1 MILKKYPYI
10 HQKESKDCGVS
21 CLLMIIKYYNG
32 CISEDTLYDMT
43 KTTKNG
49 TSAYNLIEAAKA
61 LGFKAGGAKCEIDK
75 LNYSHPFIAHVLVN
89 EKYGHYIVV
98 YKMNRKKKEL
108 YIADPATKKMK
119 ISFDKFKEVFTGVII
134 TLTPERKLPTYENN
148 ISLKKYIKNMI
159 FSNKKEWLLL
169 YIESLILIIISL
181 LFSLSLVIMLN
192 ITKTKS
198 ETQMYKILIIF
209 FTIGILKNIITYIK
223 NKMLHQIQNKIDNQL
238 MFQTIKNIILL
249 PYKFYCNRS
258 TGDITKRIQDL
269 EKVSYNISEFMSLIF
284 IDSLMALIS
293 AFLLFRINYSLFKIT
308 FVWITLYLL
317 ISWLFKNPL
326 KDKIQILKQ
335 KSSNLFN
342 NLIESIKGFETI
354 KNLQLE
360 DKNIIKITKEYID
373 YNNELYSF
381 KNINEKQIVIKNS
394 ISDIGYLIL
403 YATGCIQI
411 INGTLTLTELIT
423 FQTLLVYL
431 LLPIEHLIEMNCS
444 FYDMEKSLQRGL
456 EILYFEK
463 NNQKL
468 KCHKIESIELKN
480 LRYESILNNISLKFI
495 EGEKILLMGKSGSGK
510 STLLKIIRGYYK
522 INNGSIYI
530 NNIEFN
536 LYNKRDIGN
545 KITYIAQNEIIF
557 TNTLYNNIKLDR
569 NIKDKDIAKQL
580 KINHINEI
588 IKEKTIGLEE
598 LIEENGNN
606 LSGGERQRIIIARS
620 LLKVSDVILIDE
632 GFSQMDSSLERKI
645 LKNIFKYYSD
655 KIILVV
661 SHRKDNLDLYD
672 TYIEMQKGKIKKY
685 LRKSC

>member
-32 CISEDTLYDMT
+32 CINEDTLYDMT

-61 LGFKAGGAKCEIDK
+61 LGFKAGGVKCEIDK

-119 ISFDKFKEVFTGVII
+119 ISFDKFKEIFTGVII

-169 YIESLILIIISL
+169 YIKSLILIIISL

-192 ITKTKS
+192 MTKTQSK
-198 ETQMYKILIIF
+198 TQMYKILIIF
-209 FTIGILKNIITYIK
+209 FAIGILKNIITYIK
-223 NKMLHQIQNKIDNQL
+223 NKMLHQIQRKIDNQL

-269 EKVSYNISEFMSLIF
+269 EKVSYNISELMSLIF

-293 AFLLFRINYSLFKIT
+293 SFLLSRINYSLFKIT

-456 EILYFEK
+456 EILYEK
-463 NNQKL
+463 KNQQKL
-468 KCHKIESIELKN
+468 KCHKIKYIELKN

-510 STLLKIIRGYYK
+510 STLLKLIRGYYQ

-545 KITYIAQNEIIF
+545 KITYISQNEIIF
-557 TNTLYNNIKLDR
+557 TTTLYNNIKLDR

-580 KINHINEI
+580 KINYINEI

-606 LSGGERQRIIIARS
+606 LSGGERQRIILARS
-620 LLKVSDVILIDE
+620 LLKESDVILIDE

-645 LKNIFKYYSD
+645 LKNIFKYYSN
-655 KIILVV
+655 KIIVVV

>member
-10 HQKESKDCGVS
+10 HQKESKDCGVC
-21 CLLMIIKYYNG
+21 CLLMIIKYYDG

-49 TSAYNLIEAAKA
+49 TSAYNLIEAART
-61 LGFKAGGAKCEIDK
+61 LGFKAGGVKCEMDK
-75 LNYSHPFIAHVLVN
+75 LNYSHPFIAHVLIDK
-89 EKYGHYIVV
+89 KYGHYIVV
-98 YKMNRKKKEL
+98 YKMNQKKKEL
-108 YIADPATKKMK
+108 YIGDPATKKIKM
-119 ISFDKFKEVFTGVII
+119 SFDKFKEIFTGVII
-134 TLTPERKLPTYENN
+134 TLTPERKLPIYDNN
-148 ISLKKYIKNMI
+148 ISLKKYIKDI
-159 FSNKKEWLLL
+159 ICSNKKEWILL
-169 YIESLILIIISL
+169 YIKSLILIIISL

-192 ITKTKS
+192 VTKTKS
-198 ETQMYKILIIF
+198 LTLMYRILIIF
-209 FTIGILKNIITYIK
+209 FVVGILKNIITYIK
-223 NKMLHQIQNKIDNQL
+223 NKILHKIQRKIDNQL
-238 MFQTIKNIILL
+238 MFQSIKNIILL

-269 EKVSYNISEFMSLIF
+269 EKVSYNISELMSLIF

-293 AFLLFRINYSLFKIT
+293 AFLLYNINHNLFKISI
-308 FVWITLYLL
+308 VWILLYLL
-317 ISWLFKNPL
+317 IAWIFKNIL

-360 DKNIIKITKEYID
+360 NKNISRLTKEYID
-373 YNNELYSF
+373 YNNGLYGF
-381 KNINEKQIVIKNS
+381 KNINEKQIIIKNI

-403 YATGCIQI
+403 YVIGCIQI

-423 FQTLLVYL
+423 FQTLLVYF
-431 LLPIEHLIEMNCS
+431 LLPIEHLIEMNVS
-444 FYDMEKSLQRGL
+444 LYDMEKSLQRGL

-463 NNQKL
+463 NSKKL
-468 KCHKIESIELKN
+468 RCNKIESIELKN
-480 LRYESILNNISLKFI
+480 LKYESILNNISLKFI
-495 EGEKILLMGKSGSGK
+495 KGEKILLMGKSGSGK
-510 STLLKIIRGYYK
+510 STLLKIIRGYYQVS
-522 INNGSIYI
+522 NGSIYI

-536 LYNKRDIGN
+536 FYGKNVIGN
-545 KITYIAQNEIIF
+545 KITYISQNEIIF
-557 TNTLYNNIKLDR
+557 TNTLYNNIKLGR
-569 NIKDKDIAKQL
+569 NIKDKDITKQI
-580 KINHINEI
+580 KINYIDEI

-606 LSGGERQRIIIARS
+606 LSGGERQRIILARS
-620 LLKVSDVILIDE
+620 LLKSSDVILIDE
-632 GFSQMDSSLERKI
+632 GFSQMDSSLERRI
-645 LKNIFKYYSD
+645 LKNIFKYYSN

-661 SHRKDNLDLYD
+661 SHRKDNIDLYD